1 MNLLNDVKTVCALL
15 SISRTHLYEEIKR
28 GRLSPVKSGN
38 KTLFHRDEL
47 ERYAA
52 SLHSPA
58 ALNAKAPLRLDATL
72 IAGGD
77 ASAD

>member
-15 SISRTHLYEEIKR
+15 SVSRTHLYEEIKR
-28 GRLSPVKSGN
+28 GRITPVKSGN

-52 SLHSPA
+52 NLYSPKA
-58 ALNAKAPLRLDATL
+58 ANATATVRLDAML